1 VFQLTKVWVDSEPGI
16 DTIEIRWT
24 WSAFDEPPNWEDNE
38 AAEIMSVVPSTDPAM
53 RTVEVEIPRYV
64 NGKDSYLF
72 HYRFCR
78 GGEHRDGWSPIFT
91 EEIVTRELEYIDVE
105 GDLTEVRVLWSV
117 AGSTAPNW
125 SQATLVGLPSFGPG
139 TTDPEQEGLADEAI
153 YELVHAVP
161 LPRHFVAKVWGP
173 RGATVDYSY
182 QLLRTNAPI
191 AEDQFE
197 RWDDNSG
204 QRYKVELTG

>member
-1 VFQLTKVWVDSEPGI
+1 MFQLTKVWVDPEPGI

-24 WSAFDEPPNWEDNE
+24 WSAPDEQPLWDENE
-38 AAEIMSVVPSTDPAM
+38 SAEIMSVVANTDPAV
-53 RTVEVEIPRYV
+53 RTAEVEIPRYV
-64 NGKDSYLF
+64 DGNDSYLL

-78 GGEHRDGWSPIFT
+78 GGEHMAGWSPVFT
-91 EEIVTRELEYIDVE
+91 EEIVTHEVEYIDTQ

-125 SQATLVGLPSFGPG
+125 SQATLLGLPTSGQRTP
-139 TTDPEQEGLADEAI
+139 DPEQEGLVDEAI

-161 LPRHFVAKVWGP
+161 LPRHYVAKVWGP
-173 RGATVDYSY
+173 RGSTVEYSY
-182 QLLRTNAPI
+182 QLLRTNAPV

-197 RWDDNSG
+197 RWDDNG
-204 QRYKVELTG
+204 GKHYRVELDN